1 MKKLTKPEL
10 NELLELQKEV
20 KQGLRPKLPCAEG
33 QAIFYITDEG
43 KIVIR
48 FARTFKVMGS
58 IGIEV
63 EATEWEIDSENPKAF
78 ELKTTI
84 IHSAEFGTR
93 AFLTKEEAVSG
104 VEKLAK
110 QRLEQED

>member
-1 MKKLTKPEL
+1 MKNLTKQEI

-33 QAIFYITDEG
+33 EAIFYITDKG
-43 KIVIR
+43 KIVTR

-58 IGIEV
+58 LGIEI
-63 EATEWEIDSENPKAF
+63 EATAWERNNDPNAL
-78 ELKTTI
+78 ELQTTI

-93 AFLTKEEAVSG
+93 AFLTKEEADKG
-104 VEKLAK
+104 IVELARQK
-110 QRLEQED
+110 IEQED